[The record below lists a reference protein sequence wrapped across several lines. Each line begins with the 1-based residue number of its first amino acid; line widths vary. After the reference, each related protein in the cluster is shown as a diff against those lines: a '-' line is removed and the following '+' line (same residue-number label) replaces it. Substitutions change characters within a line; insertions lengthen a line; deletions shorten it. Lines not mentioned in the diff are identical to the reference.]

1 MEAAVKHPCRTK
13 EVKYVKADRV
23 IDGGTIVLMDRSR
36 VRLEGIDSPE
46 RDQPYGPTAMAA
58 LEYMVRRSVFYV
70 ETDYLRSSLSSK
82 KSKRLSISSSGTLMP
97 SGTSR

>member
-1 MEAAVKHPCRTK
+1 M
-13 EVKYVKADRV
+13 
-23 IDGGTIVLMDRSR
+23 IMDRSR

-82 KSKRLSISSSGTLMP
+82 KSKRPSTSSSGTLVP
-97 SGTSR
+97 SGASR